1 MTTMMKEKCKCSV
14 CGTTNEINVIMSTNT
29 FGSPDLDLR
38 PPEMQRS
45 TMPYWLQECHKC
57 RYVAEDISERAKIKA
72 EFLRSEEYLSCNG
85 VKFKSELAARF
96 YRYYL
101 INLENKK
108 FKDAFFAILHAAWAC
123 DDEEDFHSAVKCREI
138 AVSLHSKLEPDEN
151 LSVMKMDIL
160 RRSGQFEA
168 LITEYSSAEYSQEIL
183 NKIAKF
189 QLQKAKE
196 KDTLCYTV
204 ADVVEQ

>member
-1 MTTMMKEKCKCSV
+1 MAKKKYKCSV
-14 CGTTNEINVIMSTNT
+14 CGTTNAFNVIMSTNS

-57 RYVAEDISERAKIKA
+57 RYVAEDISERANIKA
-72 EFLRSEEYLSCNG
+72 EFLQSEEYLSCNG
-85 VKFKSELAARF
+85 IKFKSELAKRF

-101 INLENKK
+101 INLENKE
-108 FKDAFFAILHAAWAC
+108 FQDAFFAILHAAWAC
-123 DDEEDFHSAVKCREI
+123 DDEEDFDNAVKCRDV
-138 AVSLHSKLEPDEN
+138 AVSLHSKLKPDEN

-160 RRSGQFEA
+160 RRSRQFET
-168 LITEYSSAEYSQEIL
+168 LISEYSSVEYSQEIL

-196 KDTLCYTV
+196 KDTACYTV
-204 ADVVEQ
+204 ADVE